1 MTQQQDQAKIR
12 QVIIVGGGLVGGLTA
27 LLLAKAGIQATVL
40 DASPRLDEAQVLA
53 QTNPRVLAI
62 NLASMKL
69 MQHAGIWQHL
79 KRHQPYSGMQV
90 WNRDGMGE
98 ILFGQGTAHMPMQHD
113 WLGSMVEP
121 SILNL
126 AIQTE
131 LQQEV
136 KNYRNDV
143 KVIRLEK
150 LPHTW
155 QVTLSTGEQLETEL
169 LIGADGANS
178 FVRNQAGI
186 ELDILNYQETAISCA
201 IRTEKPHLHIARQ
214 IFLSTG
220 PLAFL
225 PMHSLNPVQEGYWQS
240 IVWTLPSDY
249 AEEYSQLSDAEFQQK
264 VTQASHYMLGE
275 LQQVVSRASFP
286 LIARQAQ
293 QYVSEGLALVGDA
306 AHVIH
311 PLAGQGVNLGCLD
324 AGVLVDCLL
333 KDMQREVWA
342 NIQTLRK
349 YEHQRRL
356 HNSMMMHSMSGLGWI
371 NKAQLKP
378 LQWLR
383 SEGMHLVSGQPK
395 LIEFFSEQAS
405 GLSALR
411 QTRYV

>member
-1 MTQQQDQAKIR
+1 
-12 QVIIVGGGLVGGLTA
+12 
-27 LLLAKAGIQATVL
+27 
-40 DASPRLDEAQVLA
+40 
-53 QTNPRVLAI
+53 
-62 NLASMKL
+62 
-69 MQHAGIWQHL
+69 
-79 KRHQPYSGMQV
+79 
-90 WNRDGMGE
+90 
-98 ILFGQGTAHMPMQHD
+98 MPMQHD

-136 KNYRNDV
+136 KDYRNEV
-143 KVIRLEK
+143 KVIRIEK

-225 PMHSLNPVQEGYWQS
+225 PMHSLNPAQNGYWQS

-275 LQQVVSRASFP
+275 VQQVVSRASFP

-333 KDMQREVWA
+333 KDMQRGVWA
-342 NIQTLRK
+342 NLQTLRQ

-383 SEGMHLVSGQPK
+383 NEGMHFVSGQPK
-395 LIEFFSEQAS
+395 VIEFFSEQAS

-411 QTRYV
+411 QTRYL